1 MENTDAVANQPRLD
15 VAESK
20 DLMLAKSLL
29 DHPGFAARMTAAL
42 GTPLRKGFE
51 MLPPAWTSLVHNSVR
66 QALWRALDV
75 AVRSLDR
82 PTMRLPRQLSYKML
96 VGATG
101 GLGGAFGLAALP
113 VELPV
118 STTIMLRGIAEVAR
132 AEGFDLKDSETRI
145 ACLEVFAFGGPVPEN
160 APAESAYWFA
170 RSAVAAA
177 AKDAT
182 VLLARRALI
191 ETSSPVLGRLI
202 EAIAA
207 RFGTVVSQ
215 QLAAK
220 AVPLLG
226 GVAGSAI
233 NVIFMD
239 HFQKVAL
246 GHFIV
251 KRLETRHGVAAIRAL
266 YEQLPPAKDLRVAV

>member
-1 MENTDAVANQPRLD
+1 MQNADAVAKEPRLD
-15 VAESK
+15 LAESK
-20 DLMLAKSLL
+20 DLVLAKSLL
-29 DHPGFAARMTAAL
+29 DHPGLAARLTAAL
-42 GTPLRKGFE
+42 GTPIKRGFDL
-51 MLPPAWTSLVHNSVR
+51 LPPRWTSLVHSSVR

-75 AVRSLDR
+75 AVRSLER
-82 PTMRLPRQLSYKML
+82 PNLKLPPRVSYKML

-101 GLGGAFGLAALP
+101 GVGGVFGLAALP
-113 VELPV
+113 VELPI
-118 STTIMLRGIAEVAR
+118 STTLMLRGIAEVAR
-132 AEGFDLKDSETRI
+132 AEGFSLEDWETRV
-145 ACLEVFAFGGPVPEN
+145 ACLEVFAFGGPVSEK
-160 APAESAYWFA
+160 APAESAYWVA

-182 VLLARRALI
+182 MLIARRALI

-202 EAIAA
+202 EAIAS

-215 QLAAK
+215 QVAAK

-226 GVAGSAI
+226 AVAGSTI

-251 KRLETRHGVAAIRAL
+251 KRLEGKYGVASIRSL